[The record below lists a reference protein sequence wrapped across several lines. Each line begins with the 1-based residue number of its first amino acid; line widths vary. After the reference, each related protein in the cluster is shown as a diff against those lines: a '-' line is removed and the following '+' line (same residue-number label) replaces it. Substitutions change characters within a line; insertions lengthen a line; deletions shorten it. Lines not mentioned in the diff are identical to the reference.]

1 MPSYLES
8 VNTEQFV
15 ILHHNDRYLLF
26 SIVTGKPIV
35 TQSFTVKRLTA
46 YLVDLRDAEDD
57 EDEIYSIA
65 IDIGVSRNTGVFG
78 CEKSFKE
85 CIALNTL
92 GEGGQPMPYE
102 QFIACYFQKGGKEVY
117 RCEHC
122 NEAVKIPNDESAF
135 AGNGGIKPVSEF
147 CFSCNPFR
155 VQNYPNTLSGSDF
168 NE

>member
-1 MPSYLES
+1 MPNYLES

-35 TQSFTVKRLTA
+35 TESFTVKRLMS

-65 IDIGVSRNTGVFG
+65 VDIGVALNTGVFG

-102 QFIACYFQKGGKEVY
+102 QFVACYFQKGAKEVY
-117 RCEHC
+117 RCENC
-122 NEAVKIPNDESAF
+122 NEAVRIPKEETTF
-135 AGNGGIKPVSEF
+135 AGNGGIRPVSDF
-147 CFSCNPFR
+147 CFGCNPFFAR
-155 VQNYPNTLSGSDF
+155 DYPNNSVRGDF
-168 NE
+168 E